1 VLPVIRA
8 IFDYIFLKKH
18 QNHFTK
24 KDIKTYQLKALK
36 KIVFYAKSHSPF
48 YQETL
53 KDFKINSLD
62 DFHQLPKINKKVM
75 MENFSFLNTCGLNID
90 DIMSYALEKE
100 KNKDYLGYYQN
111 KYVIGLSSGTSGNK
125 GIYITPKSM
134 TKRLPGVFLARSG
147 LSLKDLPMKIL
158 FCLRVFSQGFNDI
171 NAPLIKLNY
180 MSTMTPV
187 EEIIHAIHQN
197 QINILMAPPSLIR
210 LLLPYQDKILVSLKK
225 IITYAEVLEKED
237 KLQFEKAFKTKVIE
251 IYQASEGQIASACRL
266 GNLHINEDLVYI
278 EIYDENQQ
286 LIFAP
291 NIVGHKMVLTNLI
304 NFAQPLIRYE
314 MNDMII
320 LDEPCP
326 CGSHFRTIKKI
337 LGRHDDLIYFLNSKN
352 EQKIVFPDLFSRWI
366 ITESDHI
373 REFQVI
379 QHEIGKLDLYI
390 DSSNTDFF
398 ESLADKIKNELN
410 HLGLTVDLNIIQKK
424 LELPKDLN
432 KYKRFISNIKKQ

>member
-8 IFDYIFLKKH
+8 IFDYLRLKRH
-18 QNHFTK
+18 QNHFTEK
-24 KDIKTYQLKALK
+24 EIQAYQIKALN

-53 KDFKINSLD
+53 KKNEVNSLES
-62 DFHQLPKINKKVM
+62 FHQMPKTNKKIM
-75 MENFSFLNTCGLNID
+75 MENFSVLNTCGLILD
-90 DIMSYALEKE
+90 DVMSYALEKE

-187 EEIIHAIHQN
+187 EEIIASINQN

-210 LLLPYQDKILVSLKK
+210 LFLPFKEKILVSFKK

-278 EIYDENQQ
+278 EIYDENQT
-286 LIFAP
+286 LIDQP
-291 NIVGHKMVLTNLI
+291 NVVGHQMVLTNLI

-337 LGRHDDLIYFLNSKN
+337 LGRHDDLIYFYNSKN

-379 QHEIGKLDLYI
+379 QHEIGKIDLYI
-390 DSSNTDFF
+390 DSPNTDFF
-398 ESLADKIKNELN
+398 KSLQDKIKNELTR
-410 HLGLTVDLNIIQKK
+410 LGLTVDLNLIQKK
-424 LELPKDLN
+424 LELPKNFN